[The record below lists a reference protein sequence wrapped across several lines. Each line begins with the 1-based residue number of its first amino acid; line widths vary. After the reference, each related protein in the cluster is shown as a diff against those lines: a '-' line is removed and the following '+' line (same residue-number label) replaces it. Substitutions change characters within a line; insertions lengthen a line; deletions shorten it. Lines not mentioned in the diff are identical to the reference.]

1 MCLYIIRIYIL
12 FKARYND
19 YCHLLSESQNRE
31 LRDSVVQVLNQYVMN
46 HFTDIIGN
54 VLNMELQR
62 QLLPRVNAK
71 MDQLQNQ
78 MQLEIVQKLN
88 VFDKTVKENIA
99 QVCKSKV
106 MRQGNTIQNFFIV
119 TNYPYF
125 VAIP

>member
-1 MCLYIIRIYIL
+1 MHGKCIYIIRIYIL

-19 YCHLLSESQNRE
+19 YYHLLSESQNRE

-78 MQLEIVQKLN
+78 MQLEMVQKLN

-106 MRQGNTIQNFFIV
+106 MMRQGYKYNTKSLH
-119 TNYPYF
+119 YD
-125 VAIP
+125 

>member
-1 MCLYIIRIYIL
+1 
-12 FKARYND
+12 
-19 YCHLLSESQNRE
+19 
-31 LRDSVVQVLNQYVMN
+31 MN

-88 VFDKTVKENIA
+88 VFDKTIKENIA

-106 MRQGNTIQNFFIV
+106 CHYKIQLNCRAVTTICIASNSWMPLV
-119 TNYPYF
+119 NLC
-125 VAIP
+125 

>member
-1 MCLYIIRIYIL
+1 MHDVCVTMYLYNL
-12 FKARYND
+12 NN
-19 YCHLLSESQNRE
+19 LLSYIFPRVPIHKSETQNRE
-31 LRDSVVQVLNQYVMN
+31 LRDSVLQVLNQYVMN

-106 MRQGNTIQNFFIV
+106 SRNINGVSSIAITIF
-119 TNYPYF
+119 
-125 VAIP
+125 

>member
-1 MCLYIIRIYIL
+1 ML
-12 FKARYND
+12 
-19 YCHLLSESQNRE
+19 
-31 LRDSVVQVLNQYVMN
+31 QVLNQYVMN

-106 MRQGNTIQNFFIV
+106 SYNVN
-119 TNYPYF
+119 
-125 VAIP
+125 

>member
-1 MCLYIIRIYIL
+1 
-12 FKARYND
+12 
-19 YCHLLSESQNRE
+19 
-31 LRDSVVQVLNQYVMN
+31 MN

-78 MQLEIVQKLN
+78 MQLEMVQKLN

-106 MRQGNTIQNFFIV
+106 W
-119 TNYPYF
+119 
-125 VAIP
+125 